1 VLPSIATA
9 SQDYLD
15 LIRETKTIKRPS
27 MRYWNTILLIAFSLT
42 ANLAFGQYL
51 ENYEKKAL
59 TAFHS
64 KDYAS
69 ALLFSEKVLEIDST
83 NVASLFI
90 GGEAA
95 RLSNDFHK
103 AEAYLERIP
112 EKSKV
117 GYYAVTDFQ
126 LATVKTDL
134 HKTDEARRYYQK
146 YADAHNEANN
156 LFAYLAMEAI
166 KAMDDEDK
174 AKENP
179 LNLQRLAENINS
191 SKPDFAP
198 IRYADKIYF
207 TTMTEVNGEKRNQ
220 KKTVSR
226 IYESRGNY
234 KPLPFEGNPE
244 RESMSAGN
252 VSLMPDASRVYYTL
266 CKGDFIDSE
275 GCEIWYRDREYEG
288 NWSVPKR
295 LPEQVNAKGST
306 STQPSV
312 AWDKQKKQY
321 VLYFASDRPGGRGGM
336 DIWCSAIERDGSF
349 GEATCLPFNTQ
360 QDDITPFFHQATQ
373 TLFFSSNGWPGR
385 GGFDIFRGQK
395 THQGEWR
402 VPENLG
408 DMLNSTYDDTYY
420 SFHGQSQNAYLV
432 SNRPKPKS
440 EGSFEITN
448 LDIYQARVFAEID
461 LKVFRSLDNNP
472 VFAPQVEIT
481 EMGKA
486 ETGAF
491 AARND
496 QNNIP
501 VRLDTGKRYL
511 MTVIAEGYE
520 PYTFE
525 FSTEGFSY
533 FIQLNRQIYLRRP
546 LDP

>member
-1 VLPSIATA
+1 
-9 SQDYLD
+9 
-15 LIRETKTIKRPS
+15 

-64 KDYAS
+64 KDYSS

-83 NVASLFI
+83 NVPSLFI

-95 RLSNDFHK
+95 RLTNDFNK
-103 AEAYLERIP
+103 AEAYLQRIP
-112 EKSKV
+112 ERSKI

-126 LATVKTDL
+126 LATVKMDL
-134 HKTDEARRYYQK
+134 HKPNEARRLYQK
-146 YADAHNEANN
+146 YADDHNDANN
-156 LFAYLAMEAI
+156 LFAYLALEAI
-166 KAMDDEDK
+166 KAMEGEDK

-179 LNLQRLAENINS
+179 LNLQSLAENINS
-191 SKPDFAP
+191 PRPDFAP
-198 IRYADKIYF
+198 MRYADKIYF
-207 TTMTEVNGEKRNQ
+207 TSTTEVAGEKRNE
-220 KKTVSR
+220 KKSLSR
-226 IYESRGNY
+226 IYEVRGDY
-234 KPLPFEGNPE
+234 KAQSFGGNPIK
-244 RESMSAGN
+244 ESMSAGN
-252 VSLMPDASRVYYTL
+252 VSLTPDASRVYYTL
-266 CKGDFIDSE
+266 CKGDFIESE

-288 NWSVPKR
+288 NWGVPKR
-295 LPEQVNAKGST
+295 LPEQVNAKGFT

-321 VLYFASDRPGGRGGM
+321 VLYFTSDRPGGRGGM
-336 DIWCSAIERDGSF
+336 DIWCSPIELDGTF
-349 GEATCLPFNTQ
+349 GEATCLPFNTTL
-360 QDDITPFFHQATQ
+360 DDITPFFHQATQ

-385 GGFDIFRGQK
+385 GGFDIFREHK
-395 THQGEWR
+395 TSDGEWR

-448 LDIYQARVFAEID
+448 LDIYQARVFADID

-472 VFAPQVEIT
+472 VYAPQVEIKEFGT
-481 EMGKA
+481 G

-496 QNNIP
+496 ENNLSL
-501 VRLDTGKRYL
+501 RLDTGKRYL

-533 FIQLNRQIYLRRP
+533 FIELNRQIYLRRP

>member
-1 VLPSIATA
+1 
-9 SQDYLD
+9 
-15 LIRETKTIKRPS
+15 
-27 MRYWNTILLIAFSLT
+27 MRYLNTILIAVFMLT
-42 ANLAFGQYL
+42 FHMAFGQYL
-51 ENYEKKAL
+51 DNYEKKAL

-83 NVASLFI
+83 NVASMFI

-112 EKSKV
+112 ENAKV

-126 LATVKTDL
+126 LAAVKMDL
-134 HKTDEARRYYQK
+134 NKTKEAKYYYQK
-146 YADAHNEANN
+146 YVDAHNEANN
-156 LFAYLAMEAI
+156 LFAYLALEAI
-166 KAMDDEDK
+166 KSMDEEDK

-179 LNLQRLAENINS
+179 LDMQRLAENVNS
-191 SKPDFAP
+191 GKPDFAP
-198 IRYADKIYF
+198 LRYADKVYY
-207 TTMTEVNGEKRNQ
+207 TSLTEVKGEKRNT
-220 KKTVSR
+220 KKVVSR
-226 IYESRGNY
+226 IYEVRGNY
-234 KPLPFEGNPE
+234 APKPFIANPMKE
-244 RESMSAGN
+244 TLSAGN
-252 VSLMPDASRVYYTL
+252 ISLMPDASRVYYTL
-266 CKGDFIDSE
+266 CTGDFMESE
-275 GCEIWYRDREYEG
+275 GCEIWCRDREYEG
-288 NWSVPKR
+288 NWGAPKR
-295 LPEQVNAKGST
+295 LPVEVNVRGFA

-312 AWDKQKKQY
+312 AWDKQQKKY
-321 VLYFASDRPGGRGGM
+321 ILYFTSDRPGGRGGM
-336 DIWCSAIERDGSF
+336 DIWSCAINNDGSF
-349 GEATCLPFNTQ
+349 GEATCLPFNTP

-395 THQGEWR
+395 TPDGEWR

-432 SNRPKPKS
+432 SNRPKPNDN
-440 EGSFEITN
+440 GLTDITN
-448 LDIYQARVFAEID
+448 LDIYQARVFAQID

-472 VFAPQVEIT
+472 VYAPQVEIKELGT
-481 EMGKA
+481 G
-486 ETGAF
+486 ETGSF
-491 AARND
+491 AARNNE
-496 QNNIP
+496 NNIP
-501 VRLDTGKRYL
+501 LRLDTGKRYQ

-520 PYTFE
+520 PYIFE

-533 FIQLNRQIYLRRP
+533 FIALNRQIYLRRP